1 MPLTQTPKHI
11 NTLTQMIQAFIHFT
25 RGLFKMPVYA
35 QLWLVLLVIVNGIVP
50 LFFLGRVEA
59 QATLGIFLAGAL
71 LMIALTALSGFSRL
85 LGAGHFL
92 WFILLGLLW
101 TRLDQLPADDL
112 FNGRTCGSRSSRG
125 SLAILEDGVDGD
137 RRSEDGPEE
146 HVVDHEAEAAEKPE
160 PLPGVKQPS

>member
-1 MPLTQTPKHI
+1 MQIMVLHSLYQSKSLI
-11 NTLTQMIQAFIHFT
+11 KALIHFM
-25 RGLFKMPVYA
+25 RGLLKMPRYA

-101 TRLDQLPADDL
+101 TRLDQFPADDVFGL
-112 FNGRTCGSRSSRG
+112 WIRALMLINAV
-125 SLAILEDGVDGD
+125 SLAIDVTDVVRYTLGD
-137 RRSEDGPEE
+137 
-146 HVVDHEAEAAEKPE
+146 HAEM
-160 PLPGVKQPS
+160 V

>member
-1 MPLTQTPKHI
+1 MQIMVLHSLYQSRSLIKA
-11 NTLTQMIQAFIHFT
+11 LIHFM
-25 RGLFKMPVYA
+25 RGLLKMPRYA

-50 LFFLGRVEA
+50 LFFLGRMEA

-101 TRLDQLPADDL
+101 TRLDQIPADDL
-112 FNGRTCGSRSSRG
+112 FGLWIRVLMLINAVSLVIDVTDVIRYARG
-125 SLAILEDGVDGD
+125 
-137 RRSEDGPEE
+137 
-146 HVVDHEAEAAEKPE
+146 DHAEM
-160 PLPGVKQPS
+160 V